1 MYGGRD
7 GRIDGGETEIDG
19 SIYGRIN
26 RGIYGGIG
34 RRIEG
39 GYILAKDRT
48 NRIHNSSGFPYHSNF
63 SESELSA
70 ITKARKQNSH
80 CHKQRV

>member
-1 MYGGRD
+1 MEVEMEGQME
-7 GRIDGGETEIDG
+7 GETEIDG
-19 SIYGRIN
+19 RIK
-26 RGIYGGIG
+26 RGIEGGIG

-48 NRIHNSSGFPYHSNF
+48 NRINNSSGFPYHSNF

-70 ITKARKQNSH
+70 INKSRETKLPLS
-80 CHKQRV
+80 